1 MPVDQPM
8 RKNINRWRA
17 IEARLGRE
25 SEIWVATVRADGRP
39 HLVPV
44 WFIYID
50 QKIYFCTGTET
61 QKWLNLLHNQQI
73 SLALHDPN
81 KVVMIEGEAHA
92 VGQQVSLQMVD
103 HFFDKYEWDF
113 SADKTAQWRVVE
125 VTPHKVLAW
134 GDGFEERE
142 GIRVR

>member
-1 MPVDQPM
+1 MLADQPM

-25 SEIWVATVRADGRP
+25 SEIWVSTVRADGRP

-44 WFIYID
+44 WFVFSD
-50 QKIYFCTGTET
+50 QKIYFCTGTDT
-61 QKWLNLLHNQQI
+61 QKWVNLLRNQHI

-81 KVVMIEGEAHA
+81 KVVMLEGEAHA
-92 VGQQVSLQMVD
+92 VGHQQSMLLVD

-113 SADKTAQWRVVE
+113 SADNSANWRVVE
-125 VTPHKVLAW
+125 VTIHKVLAW
-134 GDGFEERE
+134 GDGFEDKE
-142 GIRVR
+142 GIRVL